1 MFDRRWR
8 KGIKV
13 RVSMCDP
20 TALLDLVPSE
30 GLLKRPSMDYN
41 EYTYCYGGGRGG
53 WYFSSLLFSSSSSC
67 SHRSFSPLGTS
78 RCGRT
83 CGIFFLSLLSLS
95 LPILLWSADP
105 SILRSSN
112 EDETIFT
119 AVKIGRDAIRA
130 DLWSRAGRNF
140 IILLSPRLIGGSP
153 VFLSNI
159 LFLRTVIR
167 VVFHLLSFSFLFSV
181 GEKIFLMEAQKRG
194 IFLFSTKIDRPARKK
209 RKKRR
214 MRKETSEP
222 SCSRRRCHATALSRL
237 TYLSRWR
244 FQIVTRRNFSR
255 DENGRGYKIRKFR
268 QTFSNMCMIT
278 GMENTIPR

>member
-95 LPILLWSADP
+95 LSKFFFEAPTIDP
-105 SILRSSN
+105 SILQRRRDDFYGGKNWTWRDSSRSLIPSWAQ
-112 EDETIFT
+112 FYH
-119 AVKIGRDAIRA
+119 
-130 DLWSRAGRNF
+130 F
-140 IILLSPRLIGGSP
+140 FPRLIGGSP
-153 VFLSNI
+153 VSLSNI

-167 VVFHLLSFSFLFSV
+167 VVFHLRSFPFLFSV
-181 GEKIFLMEAQKRG
+181 GEKILLMEAQKRG

-214 MRKETSEP
+214 MRKETS
-222 SCSRRRCHATALSRL
+222 SLLFAKAVSRNCIITPNVFVTL
-237 TYLSRWR
+237 T
-244 FQIVTRRNFSR
+244 FPNR
-255 DENGRGYKIRKFR
+255 DA
-268 QTFSNMCMIT
+268 
-278 GMENTIPR
+278 

>member
-130 DLWSRAGRNF
+130 DLWSGRNF
-140 IILLSPRLIGGSP
+140 IILPSINRRISRFSLEYPFP
-153 VFLSNI
+153 SNGDPCC
-159 LFLRTVIR
+159 
-167 VVFHLLSFSFLFSV
+167 FSFTLFP
-181 GEKIFLMEAQKRG
+181 IPF
-194 IFLFSTKIDRPARKK
+194 FC
-209 RKKRR
+209 RR
-214 MRKETSEP
+214 
-222 SCSRRRCHATALSRL
+222 
-237 TYLSRWR
+237 
-244 FQIVTRRNFSR
+244 
-255 DENGRGYKIRKFR
+255 
-268 QTFSNMCMIT
+268 
-278 GMENTIPR
+278 ENTPDGGTKAGDFSFFD

>member
-1 MFDRRWR
+1 MRSY
-8 KGIKV
+8 V
-13 RVSMCDP
+13 RD
-20 TALLDLVPSE
+20 
-30 GLLKRPSMDYN
+30 
-41 EYTYCYGGGRGG
+41 
-53 WYFSSLLFSSSSSC
+53 
-67 SHRSFSPLGTS
+67 
-78 RCGRT
+78 
-83 CGIFFLSLLSLS
+83 FLSFPSLSLS
-95 LPILLWSADP
+95 PNSSLKRRSFDP
-105 SILRSSN
+105 SILQRRRDDFYGGKNWTWRDSSRSLIPSWAQ
-112 EDETIFT
+112 FYH
-119 AVKIGRDAIRA
+119 
-130 DLWSRAGRNF
+130 F
-140 IILLSPRLIGGSP
+140 FPRLIGGSP
-153 VFLSNI
+153 VFLSILSEYPFPSNGDLCCFSFTLFLI
-159 LFLRTVIR
+159 LF
-167 VVFHLLSFSFLFSV
+167 FAPSV
-181 GEKIFLMEAQKRG
+181 GEKILLMEAQKRG

>member
-140 IILLSPRLIGGSP
+140 IISSL
-153 VFLSNI
+153 
-159 LFLRTVIR
+159 
-167 VVFHLLSFSFLFSV
+167 
-181 GEKIFLMEAQKRG
+181 
-194 IFLFSTKIDRPARKK
+194 D
-209 RKKRR
+209 
-214 MRKETSEP
+214 
-222 SCSRRRCHATALSRL
+222 
-237 TYLSRWR
+237 
-244 FQIVTRRNFSR
+244 
-255 DENGRGYKIRKFR
+255 
-268 QTFSNMCMIT
+268 
-278 GMENTIPR
+278 